1 MVKTIH
7 TAHKV
12 PIPKKVTVVSNARRV
27 TVKGPRGSL
36 TKNFRHLQVDIIVYK
51 RNVSV
56 EVWWGNRKHVASVRT
71 VATHIKNMI
80 LGVTEGFQYNM
91 RLVYAHFP
99 IITKI
104 DKDKSLEL
112 TNFLGTKIN
121 KHVPMAPGVT
131 VTRSESVKDQIEIK
145 GNDIEK
151 VSQSAASIYHAARV
165 KGKDIRKFLDGI
177 YVSEKGLIKDFK
189 GTK

>member
-1 MVKTIH
+1 VE
-7 TAHKV
+7 
-12 PIPKKVTVVSNARRV
+12 
-27 TVKGPRGSL
+27 GPRGKL
-36 TKNFRHLQVDIIVYK
+36 TKNFRHLQLDITVSRK
-51 RNVSV
+51 SVSV

-104 DKDKSLEL
+104 DKDTTLEL

-121 KHVPMAPGVT
+121 KAVRMSEGVKI
-131 VTRSESVKDQIEIK
+131 TRSETVKDQIEIK
-145 GNDIEK
+145 GNDLEK
-151 VSQSAASIYHAARV
+151 VSQSAASIFHAARV

-189 GTK
+189 N

>member
-1 MVKTIH
+1 
-7 TAHKV
+7 
-12 PIPKKVTVVSNARRV
+12 
-27 TVKGPRGSL
+27 
-36 TKNFRHLQVDIIVYK
+36 
-51 RNVSV
+51 
-56 EVWWGNRKHVASVRT
+56 
-71 VATHIKNMI
+71 MI

-104 DKDKSLEL
+104 DNKDTTLEL

-121 KHVPMAPGVT
+121 KVVHMGKGVT
-131 VTRSESVKDQIEIK
+131 VTRSETVKDQIEIK
-145 GNDIEK
+145 GNDLEL
-151 VSQSAASIYHAARV
+151 VSQSAASIFHSARV

-189 GTK
+189 N